1 VQIMATAVLGL
12 EPESSSDDD
21 SQPFIEVA
29 GIEGS
34 TLRVTRRG
42 LTVLPCTGTSTADG
56 SGAGR
61 FWPFPKIRDV
71 RIDEVGALGVVRTQI
86 RATGAELPLLL
97 LEPEQI
103 TAARRALEMVW
114 NLMSADIDQ
123 RTDA

>member
-1 VQIMATAVLGL
+1 VHNMATAVLGI
-12 EPESSSDDD
+12 EPQSSSDDD

-34 TLRVTRRG
+34 TLRITRRG
-42 LTVLPCTGTSTADG
+42 LTVLPCAGTSDSRG
-56 SGAGR
+56 LSR
-61 FWPFPKIRDV
+61 FWAFPRIRDV
-71 RIDEVGALGVVRTQI
+71 RIDEVGTLGVVRTQI

-114 NLMSADIDQ
+114 NLMSANTDQ

>member
-1 VQIMATAVLGL
+1 MQNMATAVLGI
-12 EPESSSDDD
+12 EPESSFDDD

-34 TLRVTRRG
+34 TLRVTRGG
-42 LTVLPCTGTSTADG
+42 LTVLPRTGISDG
-56 SGAGR
+56 LGVSR
-61 FWPFPKIRDV
+61 FWAFPRIRDV
-71 RIDEVGALGVVRTQI
+71 RIDEVGTLGVVRTQI

-114 NLMSADIDQ
+114 NLMSADTDQ

>member
-1 VQIMATAVLGL
+1 MATAILGI
-12 EPESSSDDD
+12 EPEASSDDD

-42 LTVLPCTGTSTADG
+42 LTVLPCTGTSDG
-56 SGAGR
+56 PGVRR
-61 FWPFPKIRDV
+61 FWAFPKIRDV

>member
-1 VQIMATAVLGL
+1 MQNMAIAALEI
-12 EPESSSDDD
+12 EPECSFDDG

-34 TLRVTRRG
+34 RLRVTRQG
-42 LTVLPCTGTSTADG
+42 LTVLPCTGTSDG
-56 SGAGR
+56 REPGR
-61 FWPFPKIRDV
+61 FWAFPRIRDV
-71 RIDEVGALGVVRTQI
+71 RIDDVGALGVVRTQI

-97 LEPEQI
+97 LEPDQI

>member
-1 VQIMATAVLGL
+1 MATAVPEI
-12 EPESSSDDD
+12 EPESSFDDD
-21 SQPFIEVA
+21 SQPSIEVA

-34 TLRVTRRG
+34 TLRVTRLG
-42 LTVLPCTGTSTADG
+42 LTVLPCSGSSDG
-56 SGAGR
+56 PAVDR
-61 FWPFPKIRDV
+61 FWAFPKIRDV
-71 RIDEVGALGVVRTQI
+71 RIDDVGALGVVRTQI

-123 RTDA
+123 RTVA

>member
-1 VQIMATAVLGL
+1 MPNMAIAVL
-12 EPESSSDDD
+12 EIEADFPFDDD

-34 TLRVTRRG
+34 RLRVTRQG
-42 LTVLPCTGTSTADG
+42 LTVLPGTGTSNG
-56 SGAGR
+56 REPGR
-61 FWPFPKIRDV
+61 FWAFPRIRDV
-71 RIDEVGALGVVRTQI
+71 RIDDVGALGVVRTRI

-97 LEPEQI
+97 LEPDQI